1 MPQVY
6 VSVWVPT
13 EFNLTADDLV
23 LNRVL
28 PSNAAPVPAGCASQ
42 YQSTSLHLYA
52 TWSNGEDAISDLDVT
67 SLATFVSDDPTA
79 LQVTG
84 STAQVRTVG
93 LPCH

>member
-13 EFNLTADDLV
+13 DFNLTADDLV
-23 LNRVL
+23 LNRVQ

-52 TWSNGEDAISDLDVT
+52 NWSNGEDAISDLDVT
-67 SLATFVSDDPTA
+67 SLAIFVSDDPTA